1 VSTAPPKSPWVPSPR
16 PGNRGR
22 ICPLS
27 PAHFAGFAAFLL
39 YAILLFVDL
48 RTAPLPL
55 LAFLLACAVAP
66 FLPRFG
72 FFLPI
77 VGRGKPG
84 EKGVALT
91 FDDGPDPE
99 VTPLLLELLDL
110 HTVPAT
116 FFVTGERAA
125 RHPSILRDIL
135 SRGHAIGNHSYHH
148 FPFLMLK
155 GIRTLRRE
163 IESTQSCLAG
173 FGILPLAFRPPAG
186 ITNPLLRRVL
196 IEQGMYCVNYS
207 CRAVDIGNRRIGR
220 LSETVLKAVSP
231 GDIVALHDIAPRHA
245 GTERLLAEFDALL
258 RGLKEKR
265 LEIVPLDRLIGREVM
280 RRGGAPGEA
289 HPAALFYDGLAA
301 GYERE
306 QFCSP
311 VRIVKETE
319 YALFE
324 SRLPSLFS
332 PSDRVIEIG
341 AGTGI
346 FTLAIAR
353 RCREVTAVDISTSML
368 EILKGKAAAEGL
380 GNLRTIVGN
389 AETMD
394 IEGSYTVACAFASL
408 EYMADLRAFFRRL
421 ADHIEPGGT
430 LYFITARRSLLRLF
444 AQIGNAMRQGL
455 WLKAHSRREIEA
467 ILSDSGFEE
476 IRIGSHLFKSWVS
489 GGVLLEVT
497 ARRRADPGT
506 RPIGNRARKRQ

>member
-1 VSTAPPKSPWVPSPR
+1 MTPPLPKPPRVPSR
-16 PGNRGR
+16 QPGNRGI

-27 PAHFAGFAAFLL
+27 PAHIAGFAAFHL
-39 YAILLFVDL
+39 YVILLFVDI

-55 LAFLLACAVAP
+55 LAFLLACAIAP
-66 FLPRFG
+66 FLPRIG

-99 VTPLLLELLDL
+99 VTPLLLDLLDL
-110 HTVPAT
+110 HSVSAT

-163 IESTQSCLAG
+163 IESTQSLLAG
-173 FGILPLAFRPPAG
+173 FGIVPLAFRPPVG
-186 ITNPLLRRVL
+186 ITNPLLWRVL
-196 IEQGMYCVNYS
+196 LEQGMYCVNYS
-207 CRAVDIGNRRIGR
+207 CRAIDIGNRRIGR
-220 LSETVLKAVSP
+220 LSEKVLKAVSP
-231 GDIVALHDIAPRHA
+231 GDIIALHDVAPRHA
-245 GTERLLAEFDALL
+245 GTERLMAEFDALL
-258 RGLKEKR
+258 RGLKEKG
-265 LEIVPLDRLIGREVM
+265 LEVVPLDRLIGREVM
-280 RRGGAPGEA
+280 RRGGSPGEV

-301 GYERE
+301 DYDRE
-306 QFCSP
+306 QFCYP
-311 VRIVKETE
+311 VSIVHKTE
-319 YALFE
+319 YTLFE
-324 SRLPSLFS
+324 ARLPSLFS
-332 PSDRVIEIG
+332 SSDRVLEIG

-353 RCREVTAVDISTSML
+353 RCREVTAVDISASML
-368 EILKGKAAAEGL
+368 EILKGKAAGEGL
-380 GNLRTIVGN
+380 GNIRTIEGN

-394 IEGSYTVACAFASL
+394 LDGSYTVACAFSSL
-408 EYMADLRAFFRRL
+408 EHLTDLQAFFCRL

-430 LYFITARRSLLRLF
+430 LYFITARQSLFHLF

-455 WLKAHSRREIEA
+455 WLKAYSRREIEA
-467 ILSDSGFEE
+467 ILSASGFEE
-476 IRIGSHLFKSWVS
+476 IRIGSHLLKSWVS
-489 GGVLLEVT
+489 GGILLEVA
-497 ARRRADPGT
+497 ARRRIDPGT
-506 RPIGNRARKRQ
+506 PAGL

>member
-1 VSTAPPKSPWVPSPR
+1 MTPPPPKSPWVPSR
-16 PGNRGR
+16 QPGNRG
-22 ICPLS
+22 ILCPLS
-27 PAHFAGFAAFLL
+27 PAHIAGFTAFLL
-39 YAILLFVDL
+39 YVILLFMDS

-55 LAFLLACAVAP
+55 LAFLLACVVAP
-66 FLPRFG
+66 FLPRIG

-99 VTPLLLELLDL
+99 VTPLLLDLLDL
-110 HTVPAT
+110 HSISAT

-125 RHPSILRDIL
+125 RHPSIIRDIL
-135 SRGHAIGNHSYHH
+135 SRGHTIGNHSYHH

-163 IESTQSCLAG
+163 IESTQSVLAG
-173 FGILPLAFRPPAG
+173 FGIVPLAFRPPAG

-196 IEQGMYCVNYS
+196 LEQGMYCINYS

-245 GTERLLAEFDALL
+245 GTEHLMSEFDALL
-258 RGLKEKR
+258 RGLKEKG
-265 LEIVPLDRLIGREVM
+265 LEVVPLDRLIGRMVM
-280 RRGGAPGEA
+280 QRGGSPGEA

-301 GYERE
+301 DYDRE
-306 QFCSP
+306 QFFSP
-311 VRIVKETE
+311 VWIVRKTE

-324 SRLPSLFS
+324 ARLPSLFS

-368 EILKGKAAAEGL
+368 ELLKGKAAAEGL
-380 GNLRTIVGN
+380 GNIRTIAGN
-389 AETMD
+389 AETMNL
-394 IEGSYTVACAFASL
+394 EGPYTVACAFSSL
-408 EYMADLRAFFRRL
+408 EYLADLHSFFRRL

-430 LYFITARRSLLRLF
+430 LYFITARRSLFRLF

-455 WLKAHSRREIEA
+455 WLKAHSRREIES

-476 IRIGSHLFKSWVS
+476 IRIGSHLFKSLVS
-489 GGVLLEVT
+489 GGILLEAV
-497 ARRRADPGT
+497 ARRRTDPVT
-506 RPIGNRARKRQ
+506 QAVP

>member
-1 VSTAPPKSPWVPSPR
+1 VATPPRVRPR
-16 PGNRGR
+16 KQGNRGI

-27 PAHFAGFAAFLL
+27 PAHFTGFTAFLL
-39 YAILLFVDL
+39 YAILLFVDI

-66 FLPRFG
+66 FLPRVG

-99 VTPLLLELLDL
+99 VTPLLLDLLDR
-110 HTVPAT
+110 HSAPAT

-125 RHPSILRDIL
+125 RHPAILREIL
-135 SRGHAIGNHSYHH
+135 SRGHTIGNHSYHH

-163 IESTQSCLAG
+163 IESTQSVLAG
-173 FGILPLAFRPPAG
+173 FGIVPLAFRPPAG

-196 IEQGMYCVNYS
+196 LEQGMYCVNYS

-220 LSETVLKAVSP
+220 IQETVLKAVSP
-231 GDIVALHDIAPRHA
+231 GDIVALHDVAPRHA

-301 GYERE
+301 GYDRE

-311 VRIVKETE
+311 VRVVRKTE

-324 SRLPSLFS
+324 ARLPSLLS

-394 IEGSYTVACAFASL
+394 IEGSYTVACAFSSL
-408 EYMADLRAFFRRL
+408 EYLTDLQAFFCRL

-430 LYFITARRSLLRLF
+430 LYFITARRSLFRLF
-444 AQIGNAMRQGL
+444 AQIVNAFRQGV
-455 WLKAHSRREIEA
+455 WLKARSRGEIEA
-467 ILSDSGFEE
+467 ILSASGFEE
-476 IRIGSHLFKSWVS
+476 IRVDSHLFKSWLS
-489 GGVLLEVT
+489 GGILLEAV
-497 ARRRADPGT
+497 ARRRIEPDT
-506 RPIGNRARKRQ
+506 RPAGSRARMRQ

>member
-1 VSTAPPKSPWVPSPR
+1 MR
-16 PGNRGR
+16 PGGKGLSDAEHGHFREPDALMR

-27 PAHFAGFAAFLL
+27 PAHIAGFAAFHL

-48 RTAPLPL
+48 RLAPLPL
-55 LAFLLACAVAP
+55 LAFLLANAIAP

-77 VGRGKPG
+77 VGRGIPG

-99 VTPLLLELLDL
+99 VTPLLLDLLDR
-110 HTVPAT
+110 HAVSAT

-125 RHPSILRDIL
+125 RHPAIIREIL

-163 IESTQSCLAG
+163 IGSTQSLLAG
-173 FGILPLAFRPPAG
+173 FGIVPLAFRPPAG

-196 IEQGMYCVNYS
+196 LEQGMYCVNYS

-220 LSETVLKAVSP
+220 LSANVLKAVSP
-231 GDIVALHDIAPRHA
+231 GDIIALHDVAPRHA
-245 GTERLLAEFDALL
+245 GTERLMAEFDALL
-258 RGLKEKR
+258 RGLKEKGP
-265 LEIVPLDRLIGREVM
+265 EVVPLGRLIGREVM
-280 RRGGAPGEA
+280 RRGGSPGEA
-289 HPAALFYDGLAA
+289 HPASLFYDGLAA
-301 GYERE
+301 DYDRE
-306 QFCSP
+306 QSCFP
-311 VRIVKETE
+311 VSIVRKAE
-319 YALFE
+319 YGLFE
-324 SRLPSLFS
+324 ARLPSLFS

-341 AGTGI
+341 AGTGL

-353 RCREVTAVDISTSML
+353 RCREVTAVDLSPGML
-368 EILKGKAAAEGL
+368 EILERKAAGEGL
-380 GNLRTIVGN
+380 GNIRTIAGN
-389 AETMD
+389 AETMAL
-394 IEGSYTVACAFASL
+394 EGSYTVACAFSSL
-408 EYMADLRAFFRRL
+408 EYLTDLRAFFRRL

-430 LYFITARRSLLRLF
+430 LYFITARPSLFRLF
-444 AQIGNAMRQGL
+444 SQIGNAMRQGL

-467 ILSDSGFEE
+467 ILSASGFEE

-489 GGVLLEVT
+489 GGILLEAV
-497 ARRRADPGT
+497 ARRRMDPGA
-506 RPIGNRARKRQ
+506 PAGL

>member
-1 VSTAPPKSPWVPSPR
+1 VSPTPPKSPRVPSRR
-16 PGNRGR
+16 PGNRGI

-27 PAHFAGFAAFLL
+27 PAHIAGFAAFHL
-39 YAILLFVDL
+39 YVILLFVDI

-66 FLPRFG
+66 FLPRVG

-77 VGRGKPG
+77 VSRGKPG
-84 EKGVALT
+84 VKGVALT

-99 VTPLLLELLDL
+99 VTPLLLDLLDR
-110 HTVPAT
+110 HAVTAT

-125 RHPSILRDIL
+125 RHPAILREIL
-135 SRGHAIGNHSYHH
+135 SRGHTIGNHSYHH
-148 FPFLMLK
+148 YPFLMLK

-196 IEQGMYCVNYS
+196 LEQGMYCVNYS
-207 CRAVDIGNRRIGR
+207 CRAVDFGNRRIGR
-220 LSETVLKAVSP
+220 LSEKVLRAVSM
-231 GDIVALHDIAPRHA
+231 GDIIALHDIAPRHA
-245 GTERLLAEFDALL
+245 GTEGLMAEFDALL
-258 RGLKEKR
+258 GGLKEKR
-265 LEIVPLDRLIGREVM
+265 LEVVPLDRLTGREVM
-280 RRGGAPGEA
+280 RRGGSPGEGY
-289 HPAALFYDGLAA
+289 PAALFYDELAA
-301 GYERE
+301 DYDRE
-306 QFCSP
+306 QFISP
-311 VRIVKETE
+311 VSIVKKTE

-324 SRLPSLFS
+324 ERLPSLFS
-332 PSDRVIEIG
+332 PSDRVLEIG

-353 RCREVTAVDISTSML
+353 RCREVTAVDISAGML
-368 EILKGKAAAEGL
+368 EILKGKASVEGL
-380 GNLRTIVGN
+380 GNIRTIAGN
-389 AETMD
+389 AETMNLD
-394 IEGSYTVACAFASL
+394 GPYTVACAFASL
-408 EYMADLRAFFRRL
+408 EYLADLRAFFRRL

-430 LYFITARRSLLRLF
+430 LYFITARRSLLRFF

-476 IRIGSHLFKSWVS
+476 IRIGSHLFKSWWS
-489 GGVLLEVT
+489 GGVLLEAV
-497 ARRRADPGT
+497 ARRRIDPGS
-506 RPIGNRARKRQ
+506 PPSGNGARIRQ

>member
-1 VSTAPPKSPWVPSPR
+1 MPTPPRVPSPR
-16 PGNRGR
+16 PGNRGNL
-22 ICPLS
+22 CPLS
-27 PAHFAGFAAFLL
+27 PVHIAGFAAFHL
-39 YAILLFVDL
+39 YVILLFVDI

-66 FLPRFG
+66 FLPRVG

-99 VTPLLLELLDL
+99 VTPLLLDLLDR
-110 HTVPAT
+110 HSVPAT

-125 RHPSILRDIL
+125 RHPSIIRDIL

-196 IEQGMYCVNYS
+196 LEQGMFCVNYS
-207 CRAVDIGNRRIGR
+207 CRAVDLGNRRIGR
-220 LSETVLKAVSP
+220 LSEKVLKAVSQ
-231 GDIVALHDIAPRHA
+231 GDIIALHDVAPRHA
-245 GTERLLAEFDALL
+245 GTERLMAEFDALL
-258 RGLKEKR
+258 RGLKEKGP
-265 LEIVPLDRLIGREVM
+265 EVVPLARLIGRDVM
-280 RRGGAPGEA
+280 RRGGLPGEA

-301 GYERE
+301 DYDRE
-306 QFCSP
+306 QFRSP
-311 VRIVKETE
+311 VSIVKKTE
-319 YALFE
+319 FALFE
-324 SRLPSLFS
+324 ERLPSLFS
-332 PSDRVIEIG
+332 PSDRVLEIG

-353 RCREVTAVDISTSML
+353 RCREVTAVDISVGML
-368 EILKGKAAAEGL
+368 EILKGKAAGKGL
-380 GNLRTIVGN
+380 GNIRTIVGN

-394 IEGSYTVACAFASL
+394 LDGPYTVACAFSSL
-408 EYMADLRAFFRRL
+408 EYITDLPVFFRRL

-430 LYFITARRSLLRLF
+430 LYFTIARRSLFRLF
-444 AQIGNAMRQGL
+444 AQVGNAIRQGL
-455 WLKAHSRREIEA
+455 WLKAHRRRDIEA
-467 ILSDSGFEE
+467 ILSASGFEE
-476 IRIGSHLFKSWVS
+476 IRIGPHLFKSWLS
-489 GGVLLEVT
+489 GGILLEAV
-497 ARRRADPGT
+497 ARRRIEPDVQPAGC
-506 RPIGNRARKRQ
+506 